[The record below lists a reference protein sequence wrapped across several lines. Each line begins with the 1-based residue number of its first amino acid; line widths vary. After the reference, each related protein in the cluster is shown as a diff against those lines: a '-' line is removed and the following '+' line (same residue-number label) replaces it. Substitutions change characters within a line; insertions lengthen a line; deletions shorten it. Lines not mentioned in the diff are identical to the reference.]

1 MKSLLHVIFA
11 LVFHFIATASVLATD
26 NIRFKAGITIL
37 QFIFILY
44 QIFVLTGKT
53 QNNVK

>member
-26 NIRFKAGITIL
+26 NIRFKAGIVIL
-37 QFIFILY
+37 QFIFLMY
-44 QIFVLTGKT
+44 QIFVLTRKT
-53 QNNVK
+53 DNVK